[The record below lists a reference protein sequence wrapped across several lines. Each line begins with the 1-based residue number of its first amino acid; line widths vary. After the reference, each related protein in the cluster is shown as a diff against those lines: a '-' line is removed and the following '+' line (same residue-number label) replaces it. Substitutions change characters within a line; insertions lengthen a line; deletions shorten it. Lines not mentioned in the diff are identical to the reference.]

1 MLREQFGKRLKQLRA
16 QKGLT
21 QEELAEAVGVST
33 DFISLMERGQRA
45 PSFENLERLAEVFEV
60 KVSELFEFPENSQ
73 D

>member
-33 DFISLMERGQRA
+33 DFISLVERGQRA
-45 PSFENLERLAEVFEV
+45 PSFKNLERLAEVLGVEV
-60 KVSELFEFPENSQ
+60 ADLFSFPRRGQ